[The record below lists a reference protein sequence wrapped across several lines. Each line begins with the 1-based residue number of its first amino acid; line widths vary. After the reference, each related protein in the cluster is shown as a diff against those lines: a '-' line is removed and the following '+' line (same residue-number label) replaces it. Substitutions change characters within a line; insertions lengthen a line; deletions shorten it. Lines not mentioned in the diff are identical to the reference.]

1 MKKQIYFIL
10 FAIIALV
17 WYTLFYNAKTHVEAV
32 EVVEELEVK
41 TDSLTETVTVLHKE
55 KDSVI
60 CEKQMLDSALVVK
73 DQLIV
78 KQNSA
83 LTKLKKDTAALKK
96 VSTII
101 IRDTVYITESKNFW
115 GKKKKSIETYTG
127 VDTLL
132 EESEQD
138 TLQ

>member
-96 VSTII
+96 VSTIV

-115 GKKKKSIETYTG
+115 GKKKKSIETSTG

-132 EESEQD
+132 EEFETD

>member
-1 MKKQIYFIL
+1 MKKQIYILL

-17 WYTLFYNAKTHVEAV
+17 CYTLFYNAKTHVQAV
-32 EVVEELEVK
+32 EVVEELEIK

-60 CEKQMLDSALVVK
+60 CEKHMLDSALVVK
-73 DQLIV
+73 DMVIN
-78 KQNSA
+78 KQSSA
-83 LTKLKKDTAALKK
+83 IKSLRNDTAALKK

-101 IRDTVYITESKNFW
+101 IRDTIYITESKNFW
-115 GKKKKSIETYTG
+115 GKKKKSIETSTG

-132 EESEQD
+132 EESEPD
-138 TLQ
+138 SL